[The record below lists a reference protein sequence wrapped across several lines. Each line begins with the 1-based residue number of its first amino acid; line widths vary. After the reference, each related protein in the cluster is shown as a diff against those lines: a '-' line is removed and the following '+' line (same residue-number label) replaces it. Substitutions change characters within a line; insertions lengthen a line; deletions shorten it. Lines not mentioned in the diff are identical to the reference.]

1 MADEAPWWPWALG
14 AAVGGVVVGT
24 VATLLWRASQAP
36 AASSTT
42 STTTPTTTTSTSSSS
57 TTTAPTSTTTT
68 TTAPSTPTPVSVT
81 LADATAIPLSLRPGT
96 ALTVKLPAGAQ
107 WMGTLEISTRPTT
120 NFSLTSAPLT
130 STVATPQTG
139 TYNGGGVTLRGFWQ
153 DASGAGWS
161 TDLVITDA

>member
-24 VATLLWRASQAP
+24 VATLLWRASQP
-36 AASSTT
+36 ESSTT

-57 TTTAPTSTTTT
+57 TT

-107 WMGTLEISTRPTT
+107 WMGTLETTTRPTT

-130 STVATPQTG
+130 ATTSAPQTG

-153 DASGAGWS
+153 DASGGGWN
-161 TDLVITDA
+161 TDIVIADA